1 MNENLYLRDPLSSD
15 LGRRFLNS
23 GAEMMVRL
31 GFEEFTFKKLAVEL
45 NTNESS
51 IYRYFENK
59 HRLLSYLVAWY
70 WRWIEYMVVFH
81 TNNMTD
87 AREKIDRVLKIL
99 MLRME
104 TPDIDGHEMNKSILH
119 QLVIQEG
126 SKVYLTTHVGEDN
139 KQQFFRPYKDL
150 CARIAAILL
159 EYKPDYP
166 YARSLTS
173 TLIEM
178 AHYQHFFMKNL
189 PSLTDFGQ
197 EKDDNKIIGFL
208 KTIVLGGMDFRE
220 NNS

>member
-15 LGRRFLNS
+15 LGRRILNT